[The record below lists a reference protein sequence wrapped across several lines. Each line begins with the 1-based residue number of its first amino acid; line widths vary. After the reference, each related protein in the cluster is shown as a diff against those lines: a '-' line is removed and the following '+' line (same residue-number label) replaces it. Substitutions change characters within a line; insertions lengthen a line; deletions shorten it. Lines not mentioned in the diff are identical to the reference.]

1 MSETLNFD
9 GLVKVIEQ
17 THRHFQQQ
25 AVRAVN
31 VSLTVRNWLVG
42 YYIVEFEQF
51 GEERALYGEQLIA
64 RLAEHLSVK
73 GLGETNLKN
82 CRLFYKTYPE
92 LGGIVQGYCGF
103 ILPIQ
108 IRQSTTDEFES
119 IDFRSVEKSQ
129 TVSDELQPPPKLSK
143 SDRYFH
149 DLLERAS
156 FSHLAELIKIGDATK
171 RTFYELV
178 VLKTTP
184 SVKEL
189 KRQINSLAFE
199 RAGLS
204 PNVEHATED
213 LMKKITPE
221 QPAQAIKNVYTFE
234 FLGLKTDGLVEE
246 EDLESAILN
255 HLQEFIREL
264 GLGFCFEYRQQ
275 RILLDDVYY
284 FIDLVF
290 YHRILKCHVIIEL
303 KLDAFKHEHLGQLN
317 TYVAYYN
324 AEIKRPDD
332 NAAIGILLC
341 TEKGAKLVEY
351 ATAGMDNQLFVSKY
365 LLALPSK
372 ETFENFIRRELAAW
386 KC

>member
-1 MSETLNFD
+1 MQS
-9 GLVKVIEQ
+9 
-17 THRHFQQQ
+17 
-25 AVRAVN
+25 
-31 VSLTVRNWLVG
+31 
-42 YYIVEFEQF
+42 
-51 GEERALYGEQLIA
+51 
-64 RLAEHLSVK
+64 
-73 GLGETNLKN
+73 
-82 CRLFYKTYPE
+82 
-92 LGGIVQGYCGF
+92 YCGY

-119 IDFRSVEKSQ
+119 IDFKSVEKSQ
-129 TVSDELQPPPKLSK
+129 TASDELQPPPKLAK
-143 SDRYFH
+143 SVRYFQ

-156 FSHLAELIKIGDATK
+156 FSHLAELIKIVDATK

-189 KRQINSLAFE
+189 KRQMDTLAFE
-199 RAGLS
+199 RVGLS
-204 PNVEHATED
+204 SNAGYATED

-246 EDLESAILN
+246 KDLESAILN

-303 KLDAFKHEHLGQLN
+303 KIDAFKHEHLGQLN
-317 TYVAYYN
+317 TDVAYYN

-332 NAAIGILLC
+332 NSAIGILLC

-372 ETFENFIRRELAAW
+372 ETFENFISRELATW